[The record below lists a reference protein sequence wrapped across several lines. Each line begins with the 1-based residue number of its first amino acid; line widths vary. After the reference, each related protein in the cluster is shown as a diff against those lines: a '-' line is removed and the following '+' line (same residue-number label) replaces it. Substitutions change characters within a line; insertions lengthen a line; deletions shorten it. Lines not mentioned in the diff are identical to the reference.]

1 MWAHE
6 SIHLSTCTRECSD
19 RYLDIKFGHQVTEKH
34 KHHPGT
40 RRHMPIASHRPRQE
54 VPPQTL
60 PQTLPHPLG
69 PLALA
74 PRFSAEISPGPPAV
88 SLAPTN
94 TGVHTQR
101 TCIETHDTSFHL
113 GVTVGWRQPPP
124 PQHLRPKDTP
134 VPGAQPPPGPRPWP
148 TQLRERPSPEPPPPG
163 LGLPGS
169 KTPALPAR
177 PRVGWMGPKAQ
188 PHTPFPS
195 TCHLPIPFRFV
206 GFFVFPDCSG
216 HSPRSRAPA
225 PGFCLDIASP

>member
-6 SIHLSTCTRECSD
+6 SIHLSTCTCECSD
-19 RYLDIKFGHQVTEKH
+19 RYLDIKFGHQVTENTEKH
-34 KHHPGT
+34 RHHPGT
-40 RRHMPIASHRPRQE
+40 RRHMPTASHRPRQE
-54 VPPQTL
+54 VPPQTP

-74 PRFSAEISPGPPAV
+74 PRFSAEISPGPPVV

-113 GVTVGWRQPPP
+113 GARW
-124 PQHLRPKDTP
+124 
-134 VPGAQPPPGPRPWP
+134 
-148 TQLRERPSPEPPPPG
+148 LRERPSPEPPPPG
-163 LGLPGS
+163 LGLPSS

-177 PRVGWMGPKAQ
+177 PRVGWTGPRAQ

-195 TCHLPIPFRFV
+195 TCHLPTPFRFV

>member
-19 RYLDIKFGHQVTEKH
+19 RYLDIKFGHQVTENTEKH
-34 KHHPGT
+34 RHHPGT
-40 RRHMPIASHRPRQE
+40 RRHMPTASHRPRQE
-54 VPPQTL
+54 VPPQTP
-60 PQTLPHPLG
+60 PQPLPHPLG

-74 PRFSAEISPGPPAV
+74 PRFSAEISPGPPVV
-88 SLAPTN
+88 SLAPMN

-113 GVTVGWRQPPP
+113 GARWAGGSPP

-134 VPGAQPPPGPRPWP
+134 VPGAQPPPGPR
-148 TQLRERPSPEPPPPG
+148 ERPSPEPPPPG
-163 LGLPGS
+163 LGLPSS
-169 KTPALPAR
+169 K
-177 PRVGWMGPKAQ
+177 VGWTGPRAQ

-195 TCHLPIPFRFV
+195 TCHLPTPFRFV